1 MIFVKKK
8 KLFKN
13 TRYTAITVIMLLIF
27 STMAG
32 RLFFLQVVQGKQYME
47 QSNNRAIREIPE
59 AAPRGD
65 ILDCKGNKL
74 ATSAQGYVLVY
85 NQTDESDKTFFSTMD
100 KVFKILDE
108 NGQNQQDDF
117 ELKVNPFQFQFRSD
131 DENTRNSLEIKFKRD
146 RGLNEAIQKKI
157 KSKNEDISDDNLKT
171 QVNKELLKISAEDT
185 FKALLKEYKIPNGYS
200 LEEQR
205 RFMIIR
211 DTLKMQSFSGYKPAT
226 IANNISKDTAFKFLQ
241 MLNELPGVDVNTQP
255 IRSYPNKDL
264 GSAFLGYISK
274 IASNYEKYKDKG
286 YDISSD
292 YVGQGGLEAAFEDR
306 LKGSK
311 GGRIVKLN
319 KNGRV
324 LEELGSRDSYPGQTL
339 QLTIDKDVQAA
350 AEKSLDERME
360 ELRQNAYGQERA
372 DTTNATRGAAV
383 AINVNTGGI
392 IALVS
397 RPGYDPNDFS
407 IPGKLTTEQYNQYF
421 NPNLEE
427 FGIKYIRQRNITA
440 NYAGKSED
448 EVLNIL
454 FPIDKSIKNNTT
466 IRQDLYDIYPK
477 PFYNYATQSLIP
489 PGSTFKPMTAIAGL
503 ESGVI
508 TPYFSYYDNATYNQ
522 GGRIARFDLDGAN
535 GWVNLTTAIQKSS
548 NPYFMEVARLIRNA
562 FGDDTLA
569 KYAWKFGLGVP
580 SGSEEKPSTG
590 IEISENYGQVY
601 NTVFNENTFARNYLA
616 NTMSV
621 LKNGVDDRGSSI
633 VKIDLYDNENDSDKV
648 KSLKNDIKNL
658 IQNSIKSGKTAFDKE
673 KYKELFSKL
682 TLEDSNN
689 KKNISDKD
697 MDSLIQAIYYIT
709 VSDANS
715 QLDVPANIENAAIG
729 QGLNQFTPL
738 QIANYIATLA
748 NGGTRYK
755 LHLVDKFLDSDGNVI
770 EKVKP
775 EVLENTEVKAENIE
789 AVKAGMEAVNEKG
802 TAAKAFADFPIK
814 TAGKTGT
821 ATIVSQ
827 EHQTQIGRTDYAEYV
842 GYAPLDKPEIAVY
855 VVVFDGGMGSGSA
868 YIAKDIYSAYF
879 SKQLSTSTSSVNN

>member
-1 MIFVKKK
+1 MKEKKH
-8 KLFKN
+8 FKV
-13 TRYTAITVIMLLIF
+13 TRYTTIIIIMLLIF
-27 STMAG
+27 TTMAA
-32 RLFFLQVVQGKQYME
+32 RLFFLQVVQGKEYKE
-47 QSNNRAIREIPE
+47 QSNNKSIREIPE
-59 AAPRGD
+59 TAPRGD
-65 ILDCKGNKL
+65 ILDCNGNKL
-74 ATSAQGYVLVY
+74 AKSRLGYMLVY

-108 NGQNQQDDF
+108 NGENQQDDF
-117 ELKVNPFQFQFRSD
+117 ELKINPFKFEFRSE
-131 DENTRNSLEIKFKRD
+131 DENARNTLEIRFKRD
-146 RGLNEAIQKKI
+146 SGLNDSIEKKI
-157 KSKNEDISDDNLKT
+157 KSKNEDISEDDLES

-185 FKALLKEYKIPNGYS
+185 FKELLKKYKIPSGYS

-205 RFMIIR
+205 RFMTIR
-211 DTLKMQSFSGYKPAT
+211 NTLNKQSFSGYKPVT
-226 IANNISKDTAFKFLQ
+226 IASISKDTAFKFLQ
-241 MLNELPGVDVNTQP
+241 MLNELPGIDVNTQP
-255 IRSYPNKDL
+255 IRSYPNGEL

-274 IASNYEKYKDKG
+274 IASNYEKYEDKG

-360 ELRQNAYGQERA
+360 ELRQNAYDQERA

-392 IALVS
+392 IALAS

-407 IPGKLTTEQYNQYF
+407 TPGKLSTEQYNQYF

-427 FGIKYIRQRNITA
+427 FGREYIRKRNITA

-508 TPYFSYYDNATYNQ
+508 TPYSSYYDNGTYNQ
-522 GGRIARFDLDGAN
+522 GGRPVEFKLDGPN
-535 GWVNLTTAIQKSS
+535 YWVNLTTAIQKSS
-548 NPYFMEVARLIRNA
+548 NPYFMEVARLIREA

-569 KYAWKFGLGVP
+569 KYAWKFGLGIP
-580 SGSEEKPSTG
+580 SGSEEKPATG

-601 NTVFNENTFARNYLA
+601 NTQSNENTFARNYLA

-621 LKNGVDDRGSSI
+621 LKNGVDDQGSNI
-633 VKIDLYDNENDSDKV
+633 VKIDLYDNDSDSDKV
-648 KSLKNDIKNL
+648 KSLKNEIKNL
-658 IQNSIKSGKTAFDKE
+658 IKNSIKGGKNAFDKE

-682 TLEDSNN
+682 TLEDPNN
-689 KKNISDKD
+689 KKDISDKD
-697 MDSLIQAIYYIT
+697 MDGLIQAIYYIT
-709 VSDANS
+709 VSDANA

-770 EKVKP
+770 EQVKP
-775 EVLENTEVKAENIE
+775 EILEKTGVKAENIE

-802 TAAKAFADFPIK
+802 TASKAFADFPIK

-821 ATIVSQ
+821 ATIISQ

-868 YIAKDIYSAYF
+868 YIARDIYSAYF
-879 SKQLSTSTSSVNN
+879 SKQLNTSTNSLNN